1 MSRRHGTR
9 PLIPRFVR
17 MFSVPIV
24 LFWFGLVVV
33 LSVAVPPLEQVSQ
46 EHTVSLSPTDAPSMN
61 TCASGTIETT
71 FNSPL
76 PPATSGPRSNFT
88 ICELP
93 VATVIR
99 FSCGCIPG
107 ALT

>member
-24 LFWFGLVVV
+24 LFWFGLVGV

-46 EHTVSLSPTDAPSMN
+46 STPSRCHRPT
-61 TCASGTIETT
+61 
-71 FNSPL
+71 
-76 PPATSGPRSNFT
+76 R
-88 ICELP
+88 
-93 VATVIR
+93 R
-99 FSCGCIPG
+99 R
-107 ALT
+107 